1 LKEKLRINF
10 QIQAKEL
17 RVITEDG
24 QNLGILSKEDALD
37 KAKELGLDLIEISP
51 NAVPPIAKIIDYG
64 KFEYDE
70 NKKLKQSKAK
80 SKSVEVKSLQVKVGT
95 GDHDLELKAK
105 KTSEWLKEGNQVRIN
120 LFLQGRSK
128 FLDEKFLKD
137 RMERLIKLVSIEHK
151 IADPIKRGPKG
162 LTVLLE
168 KK

>member
-1 LKEKLRINF
+1 MKEKLRINF
-10 QIQAKEL
+10 EIQAKEL

-24 QNLGILSKEDALD
+24 QNLGILSREDALN
-37 KAKELGLDLIEISP
+37 KAKEYGLDLIEISP
-51 NAVPPIAKIIDYG
+51 NATPPIAKIIDYG

>member
-151 IADPIKRGPKG
+151 IADPIKKGPKG

>member
-1 LKEKLRINF
+1 LC
-10 QIQAKEL
+10 
-17 RVITEDG
+17 
-24 QNLGILSKEDALD
+24 DAP
-37 KAKELGLDLIEISP
+37 KGAS
-51 NAVPPIAKIIDYG
+51 
-64 KFEYDE
+64 
-70 NKKLKQSKAK
+70 AK
-80 SKSVEVKSLQVKVGT
+80 SRSCRLAET
-95 GDHDLELKAK
+95 RA
-105 KTSEWLKEGNQVRIN
+105 WLKEGNQVRIN

>member
-1 LKEKLRINF
+1 MKEKLRINF

-137 RMERLIKLVSIEHK
+137 RMERLIKLVSTEHK
-151 IADPIKRGPKG
+151 ISDPIKKGPKG

>member
-10 QIQAKEL
+10 EIQAKEL

-24 QNLGILSKEDALD
+24 QNLGILSREDALN
-37 KAKELGLDLIEISP
+37 KAKEYGLDLIEISP
-51 NAVPPIAKIIDYG
+51 NATPPIAKIIDYG